1 MKVIFTD
8 YTTGDKV
15 GIYHDPINILIK
27 PRNQV
32 VKIIDGRQITEYRY
46 FVHTFKEMY
55 EKDLDVLEYFVEVL
69 VDSASKKILEEEKQ

>member
-1 MKVIFTD
+1 MKIIFTD
-8 YTTGDKV
+8 CATGDKI

-46 FVHTFKEMY
+46 LVHTFREMY

-69 VDSASKKILEEEKQ
+69 VDSTSKKVLEEKRS